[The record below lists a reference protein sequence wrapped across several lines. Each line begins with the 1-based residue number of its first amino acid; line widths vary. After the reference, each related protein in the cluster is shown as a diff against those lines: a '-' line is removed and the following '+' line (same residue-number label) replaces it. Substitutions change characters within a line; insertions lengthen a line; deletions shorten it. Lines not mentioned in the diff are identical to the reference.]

1 MSGLTFTLLSEPP
14 ERLDLSPLT
23 PQKLAGTRRREIE
36 KIRLGLS
43 KRGLAVGDLFR
54 VSGDAGETIVF
65 EGGSSRFDGVGAG
78 MSGGEIRVGGDV
90 GTQAGCKMAGGTILI
105 EGSAGP
111 YAGSGMSGGR
121 LEIRGSAGD
130 FAGGPLAGEMAGM
143 SGGILIIRGRA
154 GHRAGDRM
162 RRGLLAVLDGCGDYA
177 GSRMIAGTLV
187 VLGRAG
193 HMPGY
198 LLRRGTLLLDQLPQ
212 SLSPSFVESGEWDSA
227 FAPLINRH
235 LISEGILEAPLLQKG
250 TTRFCGDNAVLGKG
264 EILLAAG
271 G

>member
-1 MSGLTFTLLSEPP
+1 MFTLVSEPP

-23 PQKLAGTRRREIE
+23 PHKLAGMGRPEIE
-36 KIRLGLS
+36 KIKLGLS

-54 VSGDAGETIVF
+54 VSGDVGETIVF
-65 EGGSSRFDGVGAG
+65 EGGSSRFDGVGSG
-78 MSGGEIRVGGDV
+78 MGEGEIRVNGDA
-90 GTQAGCKMAGGTILI
+90 GAQAGCKMAGGTIVI

-111 YAGSGMSGGR
+111 HAGSGMSGGR
-121 LEIRGSAGD
+121 LEITGSAGD

-143 SGGILIIRGRA
+143 SGGVLIVRGRA
-154 GHRAGDRM
+154 GDQAGDRM
-162 RRGLLAVLDGCGDYA
+162 RRGLLAILGGCGDYA

-198 LLRRGTLLLDQLPQ
+198 LLRRGTVLLDQLPE
-212 SLSPSFVESGEWDSA
+212 SISPSFIESGKWDSA

-235 LISEGILEAPLLQKG
+235 LISEGILETPLLRKG
-250 TTRFCGDNAVLGKG
+250 TIRFCGDNAVLGKG
-264 EILLAAG
+264 EILVSAG